1 MQLLWIT
8 MVRLRTY
15 YRLWNQNAILC
26 FSFFLL
32 AITLMPYLVFFFIP
46 VSVKKL
52 EVVVFTFLK
61 ELLPGYFM

>member
-1 MQLLWIT
+1 
-8 MVRLRTY
+8 MVYAFAADFQVLPPA
-15 YRLWNQNAILC
+15 L
-26 FSFFLL
+26 LL
-32 AITLMPYLVFFFIP
+32 AITLIPYLTFFFIP